1 MRVGYVRVSSDDQNT
16 DRQLDGVTVDKI
28 FTDKLSGKNVERPA
42 LQQLIEFAREG
53 DTVVVHSMDRLAR
66 NLDDLRK
73 LVYML
78 TSKKVKVEF
87 IKESLVFT
95 GDDSPMSML
104 LLSVMG
110 AFAEFERA
118 LIRERQKEGIDAAKK
133 KGVYKGRRKS
143 LNNDQVNELRARVA
157 AGEQK
162 ASIAR
167 DFGISR
173 ETVYKYL
180 SLNMSKNKSVIE
192 QDENILNSNEYKVYD
207 SKKLSQR
214 TVPCA

>member
-16 DRQLDGVTVDKI
+16 DRQLDGLSLDKV
-28 FTDKLSGKNVERPA
+28 FTDKLSGKNVDRPA
-42 LQQLIEFAREG
+42 LQQMINFVRER

-73 LVYML
+73 IVCML

-95 GDDSPMSML
+95 GEDSPMSML
-104 LLSVMG
+104 LLNVMG
-110 AFAEFERA
+110 AFAEFERS
-118 LIRERQKEGIDAAKK
+118 LILERQKEGIEAAKK
-133 KGVYKGRRKS
+133 KGVYKGRRKL
-143 LNNDQVNELRARVA
+143 LNDDQANELRSRVA

-173 ETVYKYL
+173 ETVYSYL
-180 SLNMSKNKSVIE
+180 KSL
-192 QDENILNSNEYKVYD
+192 
-207 SKKLSQR
+207 
-214 TVPCA
+214 